1 MEAANKPA
9 FIAPSSPIA
18 TLPTGIPFGICT
30 IDNKL
35 SNPFNLRLS
44 TGTPITG
51 IVVNDAII
59 PGKCAEPPAPAIMT
73 EKLLSSAALANLNIL
88 SGVPVE
94 SRKLKGLDSLLS
106 IVQMPKGI
114 PVGSVAIG
122 EDGAM
127 NAGLYAASIIALT
140 NREIKK
146 NLKNYRTKQSKSV
159 KQKP

>member
-1 MEAANKPA
+1 MEAAYKPA

-73 EKLLSSAALANLNIL
+73 EILLSSAALANLNIL
-88 SGVPVE
+88 SGVRCAETILV
-94 SRKLKGLDSLLS
+94 S
-106 IVQMPKGI
+106 
-114 PVGSVAIG
+114 
-122 EDGAM
+122 
-127 NAGLYAASIIALT
+127 NLT
-140 NREIKK
+140 FS
-146 NLKNYRTKQSKSV
+146 NLKIFSQFFMV
-159 KQKP
+159 A

>member
-1 MEAANKPA
+1 MIEAAYKPA

-73 EKLLSSAALANLNIL
+73 CLLYTSDAA
-88 SGVPVE
+88 
-94 SRKLKGLDSLLS
+94 D
-106 IVQMPKGI
+106 
-114 PVGSVAIG
+114 
-122 EDGAM
+122 DC
-127 NAGLYAASIIALT
+127 
-140 NREIKK
+140 
-146 NLKNYRTKQSKSV
+146 
-159 KQKP
+159 